1 MHSEHLDFWL
11 FPPQGDG
18 EAAVRKRA
26 CMYKDVVEEVIG
38 AGHLMLEA
46 APDYADVDGVAR
58 LGMEMTQGTD
68 RFRGTG
74 RLWRDPG
81 LCLIAIA
88 AECGDMPSRTL
99 LAYEIAREVGHAMA
113 EDDYCRIPAMWI
125 RTLSR
130 RVVDLLSERPTLL
143 PNYRPEPVPW
153 KGDRIEDIWL
163 STRKPDAHYLA
174 ETLLPHIGETLAK
187 AHPKLDQ
194 EVRTAIERVIRSKCI
209 QSGPLHQAASLL
221 ATGRGDGHIESPLK
235 LARLLHWGAASLGER
250 GSMLAVCEYVLMEI
264 EKPDRV
270 TETEALYAL
279 LHGWLHYGISH
290 CRLGGIGP
298 TRQVMRNMAGTKI
311 GLQRGPLAPEA
322 DSGVA
327 NTAALSGFNKAEEPA
342 ERTEDEEFPFVDLDE
357 VPEAKPAPG
366 PTLVVIR
373 SGMEGAAK
381 SHRDMYAPLQAPLP
395 LAVSKL
401 PPEVVRATLTAE
413 FPWLRPVVDMIVD
426 DMWTRKAL
434 GDEAIRFRPLL
445 LWGGAGIGK
454 TTFARRVG
462 ELLGLPILTIA
473 AAGASTALTL
483 KGLSKGYQGAH
494 PSIVVE
500 HMLRTRTPNF
510 LAVVDEIDKASQ
522 GSHNGDMAQ
531 VLLDFLEPA
540 TSSRWLD
547 ECLATEV
554 DVSRVCWI
562 LTAND
567 ASRIPGP
574 LLSRCRAFQVQAPV
588 PEHFD
593 ALFRSVLRHIAGET
607 GCRPEMLPQFDEL
620 DVEVLR
626 RMFRKHPSVRSLRS
640 KVERLIGLRAKAA
653 PAGAV
658 LN

>member
-1 MHSEHLDFWL
+1 MHRDYLEFWL
-11 FPPQGDG
+11 FPPQGP
-18 EAAVRKRA
+18 EQNAVRHRA
-26 CMYKDVVEEVIG
+26 CMYKDVIEEVLS
-38 AGHLMLEA
+38 AGHLMLET
-46 APDYADVDGVAR
+46 APDYADVNGVAR
-58 LGMEMTQGTD
+58 LGLDMTQSTGH
-68 RFRGTG
+68 FRETG
-74 RLWRDPG
+74 DLWRDPG
-81 LCLIAIA
+81 LCLVAIA

-99 LAYEIAREVGHAMA
+99 LAYEIAKEVGHAMA
-113 EDDYCRIPAMWI
+113 EDDSCRIPSMWI

-143 PNYRPEPVPW
+143 PNHMPDDRPWV
-153 KGDRIEDIWL
+153 GDDVNGMWL
-163 STRKPDAHYLA
+163 STRKPDANLLA
-174 ETLLPHIGETLAK
+174 EKLLPHIGEAMSR
-187 AHPKLDQ
+187 AQPKLDRD
-194 EVRTAIERVIRSKCI
+194 VRTALQRVIRSRCM
-209 QSGPLHQAASLL
+209 QSGPLNHAASLL
-221 ATGRGDGHIESPLK
+221 AAGKADGMIEAPQK
-235 LARLLHWGAASLGER
+235 LARLLHWGAASLGDR
-250 GSMLAVCEYVLMEI
+250 GSMLAIAEYILLEI
-264 EKPDRV
+264 ERPDRN
-270 TETEALYAL
+270 TETEALYSL
-279 LHGWLHYGISH
+279 LHGWLHFGVTH
-290 CRLGGIGP
+290 CRLGGVGP
-298 TRQVMRNMAGTKI
+298 IRQVMRNMAGTRI
-311 GLQRGPLAPEA
+311 GLQRGPLAPAA
-322 DSGVA
+322 DSGV
-327 NTAALSGFNKAEEPA
+327 TSSPTLSGFNMAEELA
-342 ERTEDEEFPFVDLDE
+342 ERTEDEEFPFGDLGE
-357 VPEAKPAPG
+357 GTEPKPAG
-366 PTLVVIR
+366 PMLVVIR
-373 SGMEGAAK
+373 GGMEGAAK

-434 GDEAIRFRPLL
+434 GDEAVRFRPLL
-445 LWGGAGIGK
+445 LWGTAGIGK

-462 ELLGLPILTIA
+462 ELLGLPALTIA
-473 AAGASTALTL
+473 AAGASTNLTL

-510 LAVVDEIDKASQ
+510 LAVVDEIDKAAQ
-522 GSHNGDMAQ
+522 GSHNGDVAQ

-547 ECLATEV
+547 ECLAAEV
-554 DVSRVCWI
+554 DVSRVNWI

-593 ALFRSVLRHIAGET
+593 ALFRSVLKHIAGET

-626 RMFRKHPSVRSLRS
+626 RMFRKHPSVRSLRA
-640 KVERLIGLRAKAA
+640 KVERLIGLRSKSV